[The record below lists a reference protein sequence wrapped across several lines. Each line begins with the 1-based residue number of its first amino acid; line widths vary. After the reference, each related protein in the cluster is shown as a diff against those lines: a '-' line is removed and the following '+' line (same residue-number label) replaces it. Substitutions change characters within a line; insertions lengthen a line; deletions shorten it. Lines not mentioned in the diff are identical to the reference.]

1 MTHPILEPIVVQL
14 PINSLSRKFIEE
26 GRDYIEIFDQLA
38 KERKWC
44 CGPHQ
49 VDDDDQTGVW
59 HLKKNGYGGWL
70 NDAEDEDFVR
80 MVGVIHLI
88 YDTCSA
94 LAEDLDEE
102 D

>member
-14 PINSLSRKFIEE
+14 PIDSFSRKFIEE
-26 GRDYIEIFDQLA
+26 GRDYIEIFDQLE

-44 CGPHQ
+44 RDPHQ
-49 VDDDDQTGVW
+49 VDDDQTGVW
-59 HLKKNGYGGWL
+59 HLEKNGYGDWL
-70 NDAEDEDFVR
+70 NDAEDDDFVR

-94 LAEDLDEE
+94 LAEDLEE
-102 D
+102 EN